1 MQLRTA
7 LADRYAVEQELGAGG
22 MAVVYLAKDLRH
34 DRKVAIKVLRQDVGG
49 ASAERFLREIRT
61 VAQLHHPHILQ
72 LLDSGTAGDHL
83 FYVMP
88 YVEGETIR
96 QRLEREGPLPIDE
109 AVRITREVAD
119 GLAFA
124 HARGILHRDLKPAN
138 VMIGERIEDAVVK
151 IVDFGLGRLLDA
163 DPSDGTTIGRTMGTP
178 LYRAPEMIGGP
189 GTR

>member
-1 MQLRTA
+1 MDDALSQLRIE
-7 LADRYAVEQELGAGG
+7 LAARYEVEQELGHGG

-34 DRKVAIKVLRQDVGG
+34 DRRVAIKVLRQDVGG

-72 LLDSGTAGDHL
+72 LLDSGTAADHL

-96 QRLEREGPLPIDE
+96 QRLEREGPLPIEE

-119 GLAFA
+119 ALAYS
-124 HARGILHRDLKPAN
+124 HARGIVHRDIKPEN
-138 VMIGERIEDAVVK
+138 I
-151 IVDFGLGRLLDA
+151 FL
-163 DPSDGTTIGRTMGTP
+163 
-178 LYRAPEMIGGP
+178 
-189 GTR
+189 

>member
-1 MQLRTA
+1 MDAVVERLRAELTG
-7 LADRYAVEQELGAGG
+7 RYEVEQELGHGG

-34 DRKVAIKVLRQDVGG
+34 ERRVAIKVLRQDVGG

-61 VAQLHHPHILQ
+61 VAALHHPHILQ

-109 AVRITREVAD
+109 AVRITKEVAD
-119 GLAFA
+119 A
-124 HARGILHRDLKPAN
+124 LKKQ
-138 VMIGERIEDAVVK
+138 GHWKDDYDK
-151 IVDFGLGRLLDA
+151 KG
-163 DPSDGTTIGRTMGTP
+163 GTSKP
-178 LYRAPEMIGGP
+178 
-189 GTR
+189 